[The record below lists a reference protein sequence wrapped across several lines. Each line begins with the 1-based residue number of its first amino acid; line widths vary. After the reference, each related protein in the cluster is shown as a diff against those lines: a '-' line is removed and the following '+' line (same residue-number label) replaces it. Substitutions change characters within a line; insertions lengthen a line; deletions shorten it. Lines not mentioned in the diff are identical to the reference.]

1 MAETKSAGKQAASK
15 PTAGK
20 QAEKKSQSAVPR
32 RRVRK
37 DDRPQEIVAAAFE
50 EFAAKGYAGTRLE
63 DVAARAKVS
72 KGLPYLYFKTKE
84 ELFKAVVRSVITS
97 HFDVIR
103 DEMETTTLSVEDF
116 LKGPFLKF
124 IQELVCSRRVF
135 IVRLLI
141 AEGHK
146 HPELTAFYFDN
157 VVAGGLE
164 TLRGLI
170 DRGVARGEFR
180 KTGLRDYP
188 QLLIAPML
196 MAVIWRALFEHHRH
210 LDTDQMLKTH
220 IDLMVD
226 AIRAPKAE
234 AGAP

>member
-1 MAETKSAGKQAASK
+1 MAETKRKQAGTPAGKQTSSQQ
-15 PTAGK
+15 AGGR
-20 QAEKKSQSAVPR
+20 SPR
-32 RRVRK
+32 RRIRK
-37 DDRPQEIVAAAFE
+37 DNRPQEIVAAAFE
-50 EFAAKGYAGTRLE
+50 EFAVKGYAGTRLE

-103 DEMETTTLSVEDF
+103 NEMETTTLSVEDF
-116 LKGPFLKF
+116 LKGPFVKF
-124 IQELVCSRRVF
+124 IQELVCSRRVV

-157 VVAGGLE
+157 VIARGLE

-196 MAVIWRALFEHHRH
+196 MAVIWRALFEHHHH
-210 LDTDQMLKTH
+210 LDTDGMLKTH

-226 AIRAPKAE
+226 AVRAPHAKD
-234 AGAP
+234 GAS